1 VVGRRTA
8 PYVKGTFEQVRV
20 RRDKVVELTLEGYD
34 VKAIAE
40 ALSTTRAVVTN
51 DRAAMRHKLEGVPKK
66 TWRSPRPLRPPQPF
80 DWRHNQPAEVPGYA
94 RTTPMRGVESMY
106 EQLISSNAMNRLAHN
121 IDAARADGNARWLTR
136 NAAIIE
142 RSLDY
147 LQGMLELF
155 ADDDARQQA
164 ASSLRARDD
173 LTTRSLDT
181 SYQAQPLPAKGAG
194 VLPSVTF
201 AWVWRYWMAGIPFD
215 DTVVTAIAAKMN
227 ITPGR
232 AERAIR
238 EFQERYSEEG
248 GAHG

>member
-1 VVGRRTA
+1 VVVRKTA

-20 RRDKVVELTLEGYD
+20 RRDKVVELTLEGHD
-34 VKAIAE
+34 IQAIAE
-40 ALSTTRAVVTN
+40 ALSTTKAVIAG

-66 TWRSPRPLRPPQPF
+66 TWRSSRPLRPPQPF
-80 DWRHNQPAEVPGYA
+80 DWRNNQPAEVPGYV
-94 RTTPMRGVESMY
+94 RTTPVRSVESMN
-106 EQLISSNAMNRLAHN
+106 EQLTSSNAMNRLAHN
-121 IDAARADGNARWLTR
+121 IDAARADGNRRWLAR
-136 NAAIIE
+136 SAAVIE
-142 RSLDY
+142 QSLDY

-173 LTTRSLDT
+173 LSTRSLDM
-181 SYQAQPLPAKGAG
+181 SRQAQPLPARGAG

-215 DTVVTAIAAKMN
+215 DDVIADIASKMN

-232 AERAIR
+232 AQRAVR
-238 EFQERYSEEG
+238 EFQARYSEEG